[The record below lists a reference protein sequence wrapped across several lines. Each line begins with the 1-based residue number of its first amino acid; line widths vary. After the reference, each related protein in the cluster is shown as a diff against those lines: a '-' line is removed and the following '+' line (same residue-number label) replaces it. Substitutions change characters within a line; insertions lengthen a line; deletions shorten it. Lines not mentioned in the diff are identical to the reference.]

1 MISQAIILVNGHVL
15 MVRQYVARGEIVWN
29 FPGGQIDPGESPQQ
43 ACMREVFEE
52 TGYTVQ
58 PNQILFSNERK
69 YTFLATIVNGHLVVD
84 HSLEE
89 NADILEAAWIPLTRR
104 ELFDTYTAPLLD
116 LALYTRTSK

>member
-43 ACMREVFEE
+43 ACVREVFEE

-58 PNQILFSNERK
+58 PNQILFSNDRK
-69 YTFLATIVNGHLVVD
+69 YTFLATIVNGNLVVD

-89 NADILEAAWIPLTRR
+89 NVDIFEAAWIPLTRR

>member
-1 MISQAIILVNGHVL
+1 

-89 NADILEAAWIPLTRR
+89 NVDILEAAWIPLTRR
-104 ELFDTYTAPLLD
+104 ELFDIYTAPLLD

>member
-1 MISQAIILVNGHVL
+1 MISQAIILANGHVL

-89 NADILEAAWIPLTRR
+89 NVDILEAAWIPLTRR
-104 ELFDTYTAPLLD
+104 ELFDIYTAPLLD

>member
-84 HSLEE
+84 DSLEE
-89 NADILEAAWIPLTRR
+89 NVDILEAAWIPLTRR

-116 LALYTRTSK
+116 LALYIRTSK